1 MLSHEEK
8 SLAEFRALFKK
19 ETGRDITAAQAAEYE
34 ERLVQLVKYLLD
46 FEREKKERA
55 PP

>member
-1 MLSHEEK
+1 MLSHEK
-8 SLAEFRALFKK
+8 KNVAEFRALFKK
-19 ETGRDITAAQAAEYE
+19 ETGRDITVAQASEYE

-46 FEREKKERA
+46 LERTKNERA